1 MLGMNCPSCHVTKI
15 KSASAYFDREMKT
28 IGKFCPRCLV
38 FQNFDSEFDK
48 IRDKLIRSNQN
59 TKPKFSR
66 LKKQR
71 MACTYCAKNGIINR
85 KKWTIRKM
93 PKKKDE
99 TQHWKCTCKI
109 CGKSWGQTTSNEYH
123 LIDPKQTDYVLG
135 F

>member
-1 MLGMNCPSCHVTKI
+1 MNCSSCQVTKLVAVNFNF
-15 KSASAYFDREMKT
+15 KRKHTT
-28 IGKFCPRCLV
+28 IGNFCPRCLT
-38 FQNFDSEFDK
+38 FQNFNSEFDK
-48 IRDKLIRSNQN
+48 LRDKLISSNQN

-71 MACTYCAKNGIINR
+71 MACPYCIKNKIINR

-109 CGKSWGQTTSNEYH
+109 CDDVWITNTSEEYNYYPEGKKEYER
-123 LIDPKQTDYVLG
+123 LVNN

>member
-1 MLGMNCPSCHVTKI
+1 MLGMNCTSCRVTKLI
-15 KSASAYFDREMKT
+15 SSTAYFDRKKTT
-28 IGKFCPRCLV
+28 IGKFCPRCLR

-48 IRDKLIRSNQN
+48 LRDKLIRTNQN
-59 TKPKFSR
+59 TKPKFSK

-71 MACTYCAKNGIINR
+71 VACIYCAENGIINR

-109 CGKSWGQTTSNEYH
+109 CGGVWGQTSSNEYN
-123 LIDPKQTDYVLG
+123 LIDPKQTM